1 METLTRLYYLRHSF
15 DTLDFLLT
23 TIIVRRLSASIAY
36 LSASPVIAQR
46 LRLPSRETLRS
57 SLVLYAAGLLAQAK
71 NIYLCTLIY
80 FGLEGLIRPEDL
92 DFLSR
97 FIKPP
102 TDEET
107 PLRLPHAITS
117 WPLPIC
123 RIDED
128 PKRASLNK
136 LVSEYERRT
145 KDPRL
150 ITANDEV
157 EREEQ
162 EQ

>member
-1 METLTRLYYLRHSF
+1 
-15 DTLDFLLT
+15 
-23 TIIVRRLSASIAY
+23 
-36 LSASPVIAQR
+36 
-46 LRLPSRETLRS
+46 
-57 SLVLYAAGLLAQAK
+57 LLAQAK

-80 FGLEGLIRPEDL
+80 FGLEGFIRPEDL

-102 TDEET
+102 TDEEI

-128 PKRASLNK
+128 PTRASLNK

-150 ITANDEV
+150 MMANDEG

-162 EQ
+162 EP